1 MTLCVFACKVDKVFC
16 FFFVFFYAM
25 CVGGLDA
32 EEKWHHTCLTTVPWS
47 ILQPYSQ

>member
-16 FFFVFFYAM
+16 FFYAM